1 MNQKLKSI
9 LIRAFKTFCQ
19 TAVSMIAVGVGMED
33 LNWIRILSVSTVAF
47 IASVLTNI
55 GGTPETNPDGTITFT
70 NTDTGDVMA
79 RFSAKGDKPLV
90 ELVDLYTSGKQYVT
104 MEIVDKINS

>member
-47 IASVLTNI
+47 IASVLTNL
-55 GGTPETNPDGTITFT
+55 GGTPETNPDGTITFMT
-70 NTDTGDVMA
+70 TDTNDVMA
-79 RFSAKGDKPLV
+79 RFSAKGDKPLT
-90 ELVDLYTSGKQYVT
+90 DLYTSGKQYVT
-104 MEIVDKINS
+104 MEIVDKLNLK